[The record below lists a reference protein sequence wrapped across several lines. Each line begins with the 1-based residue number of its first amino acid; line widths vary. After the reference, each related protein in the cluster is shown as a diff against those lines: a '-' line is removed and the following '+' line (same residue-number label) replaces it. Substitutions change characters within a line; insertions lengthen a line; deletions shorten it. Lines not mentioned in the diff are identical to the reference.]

1 MIERDAHRFWKDKGV
16 TGAGLREQLLD
27 VVNQLQKAKDK
38 KLREFIALSTSLLKS
53 ICYESGIKWSAM
65 GLNEHRYIDFISDP
79 VNVIRAEPPPP
90 EPPKAEG
97 PVTGDLDPKIL
108 EKNFKKAELATALA
122 EMQKS
127 FVALQQQVNEEHPD
141 PEDEEPT
148 AGDINTDDPP
158 EKTSTS

>member
-65 GLNEHRYIDFISDP
+65 GLNEHRYIEFISDP
-79 VNVIRAEPPPP
+79 VNVVRADPPPPP
-90 EPPKAEG
+90 EE
-97 PVTGDLDPKIL
+97 DPDKKDEDNQDPDMETDADRLFKDNKKQQLADQLAATNKRLADIEKMLL
-108 EKNFKKAELATALA
+108 E
-122 EMQKS
+122 Q
-127 FVALQQQVNEEHPD
+127 HPD
-141 PEDEEPT
+141 AEDPT
-148 AGDINTDDPP
+148 IETDT
-158 EKTSTS
+158 EVT